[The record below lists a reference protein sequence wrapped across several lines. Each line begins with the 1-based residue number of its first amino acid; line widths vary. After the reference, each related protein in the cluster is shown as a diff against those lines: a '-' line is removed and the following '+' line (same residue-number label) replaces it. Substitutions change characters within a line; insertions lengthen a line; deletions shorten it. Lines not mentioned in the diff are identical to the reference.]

1 MPKFILKSLS
11 GNILYGNTVILDTSF
26 INDDADYGGML
37 YELKKLNI
45 RDGFEFQIDN
55 AGDIL
60 MGRTVYKK
68 CARLLKKFGVRA
80 VN

>member
-1 MPKFILKSLS
+1 MHKFSLKSSS
-11 GNILYGNTVILDTSF
+11 GNTLYGGVVILNTSV
-26 INDDADYGGML
+26 INDTVDYGGML
-37 YELKKLNI
+37 YELKKLGI

-55 AGDIL
+55 AGGIL
-60 MGRTVYKK
+60 MERPIYKK

>member
-1 MPKFILKSLS
+1 MSKVILKSPS

-37 YELKKLNI
+37 YELKKAGV
-45 RDGFEFQIDN
+45 RDGFEFQIYN

-60 MGRTVYKK
+60 MERTVYKK
-68 CARLLKKFGVRA
+68 CARLLKKFGVKA
-80 VN
+80 IN

>member
-1 MPKFILKSLS
+1 MSRFILKSSS
-11 GNILYGNTVILDTSF
+11 GNILYGNTVILDTFF
-26 INDDADYGGML
+26 INDAVDYGGML

-60 MGRTVYKK
+60 KDL
-68 CARLLKKFGVRA
+68 A
-80 VN
+80 

>member
-1 MPKFILKSLS
+1 MPKILLRSSS
-11 GNILYGNTVILDTSF
+11 GNTLYGNTVILDTSL
-26 INDDADYGGML
+26 INDAADYGGML

-45 RDGFEFQIDN
+45 RDGYEFQIDN

-60 MGRTVYKK
+60 MNRDVYKK
-68 CARLLKKFGVRA
+68 CSKLLKGFKVKA

>member
-1 MPKFILKSLS
+1 MPTFILKSSS

-26 INDDADYGGML
+26 INDATDYGGML
-37 YELKKLNI
+37 HELKKLGI

-55 AGDIL
+55 AGNIL
-60 MGRTVYKK
+60 MERAVYKK
-68 CARLLKKFGVRA
+68 CVGLFKKFGVKL